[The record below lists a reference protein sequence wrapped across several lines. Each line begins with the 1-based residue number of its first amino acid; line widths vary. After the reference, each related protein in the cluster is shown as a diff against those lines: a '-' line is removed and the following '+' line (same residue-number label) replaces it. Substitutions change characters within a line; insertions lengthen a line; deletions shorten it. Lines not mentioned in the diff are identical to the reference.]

1 MADEGSCTTT
11 VEMRDSVGMTLVG
24 GFKNHF
30 GGVRLIVNVKESSR
44 RVVGGAIFV
53 EIRSRDHT

>member
-1 MADEGSCTTT
+1 MADEGSCATT
-11 VEMRDSVGMTLVG
+11 VEMRDSVGMALG